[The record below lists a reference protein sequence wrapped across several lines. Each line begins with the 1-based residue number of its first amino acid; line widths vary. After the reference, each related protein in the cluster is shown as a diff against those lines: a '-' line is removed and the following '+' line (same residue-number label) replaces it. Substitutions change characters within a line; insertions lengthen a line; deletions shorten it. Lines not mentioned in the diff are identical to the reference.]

1 MPTIERNGKSELKQK
16 LLTPANW
23 DSGIDTD
30 VVVDVVV
37 VDDVLIVIVNG

>member
-30 VVVDVVV
+30 VDVDVV